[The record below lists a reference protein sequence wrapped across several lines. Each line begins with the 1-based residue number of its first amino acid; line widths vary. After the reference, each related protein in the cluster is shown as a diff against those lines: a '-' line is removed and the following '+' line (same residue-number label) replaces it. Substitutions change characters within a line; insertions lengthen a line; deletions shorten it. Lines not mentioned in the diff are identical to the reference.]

1 MPEFVAL
8 AHGFPEHP
16 KVMGLHDRAFRF
28 HIVAL
33 DYCSRN
39 LTDGH
44 VSARA
49 VKVVAAILDTRSKRW
64 TSELVSARLWRHDD
78 AGDGFWI
85 NDYLVY
91 NPRAEAMRDLRDKR
105 REAGVRG
112 AEKRWSKPKAPP
124 GADGNGDGKSH
135 SKSHGKPQIP
145 SEQSSTEGL
154 LEQDPGRQFDA
165 DARGEQPE
173 GLPVMNEFLIAR
185 IVRLVGDDADSGTAQ
200 VIRSKARGLPDASLA
215 KVIESVETSG
225 SIRDRA
231 AYVVA
236 ALTSEHHERSAA

>member
-64 TSELVSARLWRHDD
+64 TSELVSARLWRHDE

-112 AEKRWSKPKAPP
+112 AEKRWGKRERAAEPDS
-124 GADGNGDGKSH
+124 NGDGKSH
-135 SKSHGKPQIP
+135 SNGDGKSQIP
-145 SEQSSTEGL
+145 AEQSSTEGL

-165 DARGEQPE
+165 DARDERP
-173 GLPVMNEFLIAR
+173 GLPVMNEFLTAR
-185 IVRLVGDDADSGTAQ
+185 LIRAVGDDADPGTGQ
-200 VIRSKARGLPDASLA
+200 VIRSKARGLPDAALA
-215 KVIESVETSG
+215 KVVESVETQPG
-225 SIRDRA
+225 IRDRA
-231 AYVVA
+231 AYAVA
-236 ALTSEHHERSAA
+236 ALNSEHDERSNAA